1 MAATIKQRIKLVQQ
15 HLVFSPV
22 VSVMQKIQRW
32 RELICQVIP
41 KQHAKIEQTDAVCLH
56 TMQKYEKVE
65 SINTQND
72 YETTGKK

>member
-1 MAATIKQRIKLVQQ
+1 M
-15 HLVFSPV
+15 
-22 VSVMQKIQRW
+22 
-32 RELICQVIP
+32 IP